1 MNLYVFLFK
10 LLNYFWK
17 YGNLNVGGYLVKE
30 FDKNIGLY
38 EVLFDI
44 VRVKICN
51 KYSFYLKLRWVKMS
65 SSFVSFFKYLI
76 FEKWLIIIC
85 MFFYFIN

>member
-1 MNLYVFLFK
+1 M
-10 LLNYFWK
+10 
-17 YGNLNVGGYLVKE
+17 GGYLVKE

-38 EVLFDI
+38 EILFDI

-65 SSFVSFFKYLI
+65 SSFVRCVFKYLI